1 MSRKLE
7 DGTLAE
13 TLGDEAQGMVVVDY
27 DGHPQKYDAVEIMS
41 QFVAKEVNVLKID
54 IPRAGGKGWKRAQS
68 EIDTQDAD
76 LGDAW
81 CEAVSSGA
89 KYVLEETWVKAND
102 PHYDA
107 KVWPIAH
114 PYGTGSELSELG
126 SGSPQAHARNRAMSI
141 QSLFRRTARWAFW
154 KLDCLIKKLLFNANF
169 SRRKRGRP
177 GPAVNEPD
185 AMKRHFGTTVPTSIP
200 ESTSWWAHQQKDLF
214 ALTEASELG
223 MMEAMVTI
231 THNDFAPEMLASARR
246 GPFAEPTPSE
256 RIEYLVTRLRSDRT
270 HLDHENYALEHVL
283 SYQRRIAATK
293 DAFMKRNTRTPLGIL
308 KDWWDRTML

>member
-141 QSLFRRTARWAFW
+141 QSFFRRTARWAF
-154 KLDCLIKKLLFNANF
+154 
-169 SRRKRGRP
+169 
-177 GPAVNEPD
+177 
-185 AMKRHFGTTVPTSIP
+185 
-200 ESTSWWAHQQKDLF
+200 
-214 ALTEASELG
+214 
-223 MMEAMVTI
+223 
-231 THNDFAPEMLASARR
+231 
-246 GPFAEPTPSE
+246 
-256 RIEYLVTRLRSDRT
+256 
-270 HLDHENYALEHVL
+270 
-283 SYQRRIAATK
+283 
-293 DAFMKRNTRTPLGIL
+293 
-308 KDWWDRTML
+308 

>member
-1 MSRKLE
+1 M
-7 DGTLAE
+7 
-13 TLGDEAQGMVVVDY
+13 
-27 DGHPQKYDAVEIMS
+27 
-41 QFVAKEVNVLKID
+41 
-54 IPRAGGKGWKRAQS
+54 
-68 EIDTQDAD
+68 
-76 LGDAW
+76 
-81 CEAVSSGA
+81 
-89 KYVLEETWVKAND
+89 KAND

-107 KVWPIAH
+107 KVWPIAN

-141 QSLFRRTARWAFW
+141 QSFFRRTARWAFW

-169 SRRKRGRP
+169 SRRRRGRP

-214 ALTEASELG
+214 ALTEASGLG

-308 KDWWDRTML
+308 KDWWDRNML